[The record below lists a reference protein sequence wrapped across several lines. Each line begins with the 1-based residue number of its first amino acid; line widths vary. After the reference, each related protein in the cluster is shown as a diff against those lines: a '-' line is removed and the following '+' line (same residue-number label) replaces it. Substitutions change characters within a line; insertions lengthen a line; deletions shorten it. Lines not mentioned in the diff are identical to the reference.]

1 MPGRDPDTAPGTA
14 EVEAILAGLPDD
26 QRAALQHLR
35 RTIAAA
41 APDATD
47 GISYGAAAF
56 RYRGRPLVSYGA
68 AKRHCALYVMAPD
81 VIDAHR
87 DRLAG
92 FDVAKGTIRFEPD
105 RPLPDELVESIVRAR
120 IAQTDAAAR

>member
-1 MPGRDPDTAPGTA
+1 MPARERQAASGTV
-14 EVEAILAGLPDD
+14 EVEAILVGLPDD
-26 QRAALQHLR
+26 QRAALEHLR
-35 RTIAAA
+35 RTIAAV

-56 RYRGRPLVSYGA
+56 RYRGRPLVAYGA

-87 DRLAG
+87 DRLVG
-92 FDVAKGTIRFEPD
+92 FDVSKGTIRFEPD
-105 RPLPDELVESIVRAR
+105 RPLPDDLVESIIRAR
-120 IAQTDAAAR
+120 VAQTDAAAR